1 MQDTEPF
8 LPGQIVAVRPLQA
21 WEADPEIIGKLL
33 GPNDDIPI
41 SHYIS
46 LHRFQQLLQD
56 RCLHLK
62 RLDQYVSSEN
72 PEGLYP
78 AANLD
83 PALEVE
89 DWGNGIR
96 VHRNRRGQ
104 QAMQE
109 PLNLLRYI
117 HCWFSGHQESAHMW
131 EKFGDEGRGLCIRS
145 TPMGLLKALEPFPA
159 HLSIEIREV
168 CLRDENERLSDIH
181 SSTPAFRKL
190 RSFAAEAEV
199 RLLARIRRNHAPVN
213 AAGRLETPEFQK
225 LPIVPALFIH
235 GLVTGPAM
243 CSEDREKIL
252 AEASR
257 HIPSVCIHD
266 SELPRGVWRESSH

>member
-8 LPGQIVAVRPLQA
+8 LPGQIVAARPLQA
-21 WEADPEIIGKLL
+21 WEADPEIIGKLP
-33 GPNDDIPI
+33 GRNDDLPI
-41 SHYIS
+41 SHYIP
-46 LHRFQQLLQD
+46 LHRFRQLLQD

-72 PEGLYP
+72 PEGFYP

-83 PALEVE
+83 PAFEVE

-109 PLNLLRYI
+109 AQNLLRYI
-117 HCWFSGHQESAHMW
+117 HCWFNGIQESAHMW

-145 TPMGLLKALEPFPA
+145 TPMGLLKALEPVPA

-181 SSTPAFRKL
+181 SSNPAFRKL
-190 RSFAAEAEV
+190 RSFVAEAEV
-199 RLLARIRRNHAPVN
+199 RLLAKLRRSN
-213 AAGRLETPEFQK
+213 ETPEFQK
-225 LPIVPALFIH
+225 LPIAPALFIH

-243 CSEDREKIL
+243 AREDREKIL
-252 AEASR
+252 ADASR

-266 SELPRGVWRESSH
+266 SELPRGV